1 MLVFPGILIGFTG
14 MDESAGIAVRIL
26 GMTLLFYGYYY
37 IRAGI
42 KGEKMRGFFKWTIH
56 TRMSAMVVLLILVSL
71 GLAPP
76 VVLAFGAL
84 ELLGASWTLAEL
96 IISKK
101 AGEES

>member
-1 MLVFPGILIGFTG
+1 VFPDILIIFAG
-14 MDESAGIAVRIL
+14 MDESAGTAVRIL

-42 KGEKMRGFFKWTIH
+42 KGEKMRGFFKWTVH
-56 TRMSAMVVLLILVSL
+56 TRMSAIAVLLILVLL

-76 VVLAFGAL
+76 AVMAFGVL

-101 AGEES
+101 AGKEI